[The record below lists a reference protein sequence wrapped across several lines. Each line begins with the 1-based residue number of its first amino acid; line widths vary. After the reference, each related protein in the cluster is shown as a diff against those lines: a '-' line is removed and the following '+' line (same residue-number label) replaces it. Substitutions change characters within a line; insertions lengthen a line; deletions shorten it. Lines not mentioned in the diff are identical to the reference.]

1 MTRHLTAQ
9 NVEIKLQDKGRSLI
23 IYLFR
28 TLFHEG
34 FPFQLRIRKRHLA
47 FNF

>member
-1 MTRHLTAQ
+1 MKRHLTAQ

-23 IYLFR
+23 IYIFK
-28 TLFHEG
+28 TPFHEG
-34 FPFQLRIRKRHLA
+34 FPLQLGIRKRHLA